1 MLAMQHLDTDRLAAL
16 ADEPATAPEAEHL
29 AACVVCRRELEAFA
43 TLIDLAHRDGQAG
56 LDPDLPA
63 PLPLTS
69 WDALGLAL
77 RAEGLVKS
85 VRTTGTHAVPAAAK
99 PEVHVTRS
107 TGVWWRRAAAS
118 IALVAGGAAF
128 GRLTAPRAVDTP
140 VAPQVAA
147 LPQTV
152 PTPAPAP
159 DSAATGSRSSL
170 GLSDTLPVAGELP
183 RSAAASSPQVAS
195 FDPDAPLTLTGPR
208 QAMQVLTRAQ
218 RDYQRAAA
226 YLAEHDTATVT
237 GTPQVLRARLAALD
251 EVMPKV
257 RQALYEAPQDP
268 MLNQYY
274 LTTYEARESTL
285 RQLAR
290 ALPVGVRLNGF

>member
-1 MLAMQHLDTDRLAAL
+1 MQHLDTDRLAAL
-16 ADEPATAPEAEHL
+16 ADEPANANEAEHL

-56 LDPDLPA
+56 IDPDLPA

-69 WDALGLAL
+69 WDALGPAL

-85 VRTTGTHAVPAAAK
+85 VRTTGTHAVPAAPAA
-99 PEVHVTRS
+99 PVRVS
-107 TGVWWRRAAAS
+107 WISANWRRAAAS
-118 IALVAGGAAF
+118 IALLAGGAAL
-128 GRLTAPRAVDTP
+128 GRASATPTAATP
-140 VAPQVAA
+140 APTQVAVT
-147 LPQTV
+147 PE
-152 PTPAPAP
+152 PTSPAPAP
-159 DSAATGSRSSL
+159 IDTVAPTSHATNGISP
-170 GLSDTLPVAGELP
+170 DIPIAGEP
-183 RSAAASSPQVAS
+183 QRNASAQFASV
-195 FDPDAPLTLTGPR
+195 DPNAPLTFTSAR
-208 QAMQVLTRAQ
+208 QAMQILTRAQ

-226 YLAEHDTATVT
+226 YLADHDTSTAV
-237 GTPQVLRARLAALD
+237 GTPRMLQARLAALD